1 MKKNVFRKHSEEKFR
16 ERLEYFFGRYLAL
29 LKLHKVRKTFKIKKK
44 KVVLL
49 QMPLLDYLGGAEFLP
64 LQGEIYLDIVTMLS
78 EVEEEFPIIKKLVF
92 LYQVCLKT
100 TRNIS

>member
-1 MKKNVFRKHSEEKFR
+1 
-16 ERLEYFFGRYLAL
+16 
-29 LKLHKVRKTFKIKKK
+29 
-44 KVVLL
+44 
-49 QMPLLDYLGGAEFLP
+49 MPLLDYLGGAEFLP